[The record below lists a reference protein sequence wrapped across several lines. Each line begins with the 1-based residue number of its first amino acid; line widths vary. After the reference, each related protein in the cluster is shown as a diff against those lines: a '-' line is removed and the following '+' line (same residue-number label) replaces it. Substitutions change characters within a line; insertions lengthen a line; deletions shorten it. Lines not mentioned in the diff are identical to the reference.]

1 MSNEPETICL
11 EDYAPADFVVLS
23 IDLDFNLDEDVT
35 RVSSRMIM
43 VRREGAT
50 DAAPLHL
57 HGENLKLVSVCV
69 DGRPVSARDYELDD
83 QSLQIMIPTG
93 YESFVLEI
101 ENEIAPAV
109 NKALLGLYMSNDFFV
124 TQCEPEGFRRI
135 TWSLD
140 RPDVMTTFRTR
151 IEADRRK
158 YPVLLS
164 NGNCIGSGT
173 VGEDRHFSQWEDPHP
188 KPTYL
193 FALVA
198 GDLGVLEDEF
208 RTGSGRDV
216 VLRIFAERGK
226 QERCRWAMESL
237 KAAMKWDEET
247 FGLEYDLDIFM
258 IVAISAFN
266 GGAME
271 NKGLNIFNDK
281 YILAD
286 PQTATDLDYENIE
299 GVVAHEYFHNWT
311 GNRITCRDWFQLCLK
326 EGLTVFR
333 DQLFSSDMR
342 SEAVKRIKDVQ
353 VLRRAQFAEDAGPLA
368 HPVRPA
374 SFVEI
379 DNFFTPTVYE
389 KGAEICRMIH
399 TDLGREGFVRGM
411 KLYCQRHDGEAATV
425 EQFVAAMGDASDKD
439 LSYFLTWYAQSGTP
453 EISSRSKWDEA
464 SQTLELTLSQIT
476 KPTPDQADKV
486 PLHMPIA
493 LGLVGKSG
501 RNLGLQLE
509 GESEP
514 GAVTRILDLD
524 EPAKTFRFVGVP
536 EDAMPSLFRGFSAPV
551 RIVDEVT
558 ESARMHLMAHDSD
571 PFNRWEAAR
580 SYTVSVIKTM
590 AAAIA
595 TGETP
600 QVPQNFID
608 AIGSVLGDEALDPAF
623 KALALAVPSEWEVA
637 LEMDIIRVRS
647 IHEARSFLRAQ
658 TGAALA
664 GEFKST
670 YHAMRSNEPF
680 SPDAA
685 SAGRRA
691 LGNAALFW
699 LTSTGQQSHRDLA
712 LTQFQTSDNMT
723 DTMAALQ
730 LISNFEGPQR
740 RGCLSAFFEKWKD
753 EATIVDKWLQLEAMS
768 GASGSLDRVRKLMDH
783 EAFSHSVPNRVNAL
797 LSGFAYGNPM
807 HFHTS
812 SGEGWRFIADQILVL
827 DKINPATA
835 AGLCEA
841 FSSWRKF
848 EATDQAKMKAE
859 LERILGA
866 PKLSRNLYEIAGKL
880 LGKSG

>member
-1 MSNEPETICL
+1 MSNEPETIRL
-11 EDYAPADFVVLS
+11 EDYAPADFAVLS
-23 IDLDFNLDEDVT
+23 IDLDFNLDEEVT
-35 RVSSRMIM
+35 RVSSRMTM
-43 VRREGAT
+43 VRRGDDA
-50 DAAPLHL
+50 DAAPLRL
-57 HGENLKLVSVCV
+57 HGEKLKLVSIAV
-69 DGRPVSARDYELDD
+69 DGEPVSARDYAVDD
-83 QSLQIMIPTG
+83 QALLIIIPPG
-93 YESFVLEI
+93 RESFVLVI
-101 ENEIAPAV
+101 ENEISPAA
-109 NKALLGLYMSNDFFV
+109 NKALLGLYISNDFFV

-151 IEADRRK
+151 IEADKRK

-208 RTGSGRDV
+208 RTASGRDV
-216 VLRIFAERGK
+216 VLRIFAEQGK

-342 SEAVKRIKDVQ
+342 SEAVKRIQDVQ

-379 DNFFTPTVYE
+379 DNFFTSTVYE

-425 EQFVAAMGDASDKD
+425 EEFVAAMGDANDKD
-439 LSYFLTWYAQSGTP
+439 LSHFLTWYAQSGTP
-453 EISSRSKWDEA
+453 EISSQSKWDEA
-464 SQTLELTLSQIT
+464 SQTLELTVTQTT

-486 PLHMPIA
+486 ALHMPMA

-501 RNLGLQLE
+501 ADLVLQLE
-509 GESEP
+509 GE
-514 GAVTRILDLD
+514 GATGATTRILDLD
-524 EPAKTFRFVGVP
+524 EATKAFRFVGVP
-536 EDAMPSLFRGFSAPV
+536 EDAVPSLFRGFSAPV
-551 RIVDEVT
+551 KIIDEVP
-558 ESARMHLMAHDSD
+558 ERARMHQMAHDAD

-580 SYTVSVIKTM
+580 SYTMSVLKTM
-590 AAAIA
+590 AEAIA
-595 TGETP
+595 AGDAP
-600 QVPQNFID
+600 QVPQNYID
-608 AIGSVLGDEALDPAF
+608 ATGSVLGAEALDPAF
-623 KALALAVPSEWEVA
+623 KALALAVPTEREIA

-647 IHEARSFLRAQ
+647 IHDARNLLRAQ
-658 TGAALA
+658 TGTALA
-664 GEFKST
+664 GKFEAT
-670 YHAMRSNEPF
+670 YQAMKTNDAF

-691 LGNAALFW
+691 LGNAALSW
-699 LTSTGQQSHRDLA
+699 LTSTGQESHRELA
-712 LTQFQTSDNMT
+712 LTQFRMSDNMT
-723 DTMAALQ
+723 NTMAALQ
-730 LISNFEGPQR
+730 LISNFPGPQR
-740 RGCLSAFFEKWKD
+740 QDCLSGFYEKWKD

-768 GASGSLDRVRKLMDH
+768 GVSGALDRVRHLMDH
-783 EAFSHSVPNRVNAL
+783 EAFSYSVPNRVNAL
-797 LSGFAYGNPM
+797 LSGFAYANPV
-807 HFHTS
+807 HFHAA
-812 SGEGWRFIADQILVL
+812 SGQGWRFIADQILVL
-827 DKINPATA
+827 DAINPATA

-848 EATDQAKMKAE
+848 ETADQAKMKAE

-866 PKLSRNLYEIAGKL
+866 PKLSRNLFEIVSKL
-880 LGKSG
+880 LGKS